1 MWYLHHWI
9 KRWNC
14 VASIDGKAMG
24 LSRLEVQMGRLGSRP
39 KLLPIVASTT
49 ALVALLAGCSG
60 GVLDPQG
67 PIGASNAKILF
78 NALGI
83 VLAIVGPTIVAV
95 LAFAWWFRAS
105 NTRAHYLPDWV
116 FSGRIELL
124 SWGIPLLI
132 IVFLGGVIW
141 VGAHQLDPYRP
152 IASQNKSIE
161 VQVVSLDWKWL
172 FIYPG
177 HGIASVN
184 ELVVPAGVP
193 VHFSLTSATVMNMF
207 FVPQLGSMIMTM
219 NGMVTQLYL
228 QADQAG
234 DFWGE
239 STQYSG
245 EGFAGMN
252 FVLRAVPQDE
262 FERWVAT
269 ARQAGPELDR
279 ASYIA
284 ASQERLNVRPFT
296 YRTVDPTLFDQIVS
310 RQIPPGPG
318 PRTGPGGL
326 VQPLAQH

>member
-9 KRWNC
+9 KRRNC

-24 LSRLEVQMGRLGSRP
+24 LSPLEVQMGRLGLRP

-49 ALVALLAGCSG
+49 ALIALLAGCSG
-60 GVLDPQG
+60 GVLEPQG

-95 LAFAWWFRAS
+95 LVFAWWFRAS
-105 NTRAHYLPDWV
+105 NIRAHYLPDWV

-124 SWGIPLLI
+124 SWGIPLLAV
-132 IVFLGGVIW
+132 VFLGGVIW

-152 IASQNKSIE
+152 IASQNKSNE

-207 FVPQLGSMIMTM
+207 FVLQLGSMTM
-219 NGMVTQLYL
+219 NEMVAQTEFAQTQFGSFSERAKNLSEAHTKAL
-228 QADQAG
+228 TDKSAT
-234 DFWGE
+234 
-239 STQYSG
+239 TQ
-245 EGFAGMN
+245 N
-252 FVLRAVPQDE
+252 
-262 FERWVAT
+262 T
-269 ARQAGPELDR
+269 
-279 ASYIA
+279 
-284 ASQERLNVRPFT
+284 
-296 YRTVDPTLFDQIVS
+296 
-310 RQIPPGPG
+310 
-318 PRTGPGGL
+318 
-326 VQPLAQH
+326 

>member
-1 MWYLHHWI
+1 MRYMSG
-9 KRWNC
+9 C
-14 VASIDGKAMG
+14 FCAPPVAFLASKC
-24 LSRLEVQMGRLGSRP
+24 LQ
-39 KLLPIVASTT
+39 LLPIITIPT
-49 ALVALLAGCSG
+49 ALLALLAGCSG

-67 PIGASNAKILF
+67 PIGAADNKILF

-95 LAFAWWFRAS
+95 LVFAWWFRAS
-105 NTRAHYLPDWV
+105 NTRARYLPDWV

-152 IASQNKSIE
+152 IASQNKSIN

-172 FIYPG
+172 FIYPD

-193 VHFSLTSATVMNMF
+193 VHFSLTSASVMNMF

-234 DFWGE
+234 DFYGE

-245 EGFAGMN
+245 EGFSGMN
-252 FVLRAVPQDE
+252 FVLRPVPQDE
-262 FERWVAT
+262 FERWVAA
-269 ARQAGPELDR
+269 ARQSGPELDR

-284 ASQERLNVRPFT
+284 VSQQSQNVRPFT
-296 YRTVDPTLFDQIVS
+296 YRVVDPNLFDEIVT
-310 RQIPPGPG
+310 RRIPPGPG
-318 PRTGPGGL
+318 PQAGRGGPS
-326 VQPLAQH
+326 VHPRAEH